1 MERMVIALG
10 GNALGKTPETQLEA
24 VRTTAGIIA
33 DLIKDGYDIIL
44 THGNGPQVGMIN
56 LAFEGPQVPDVP
68 FPECGAMSQGYIG
81 YHLQNALRNELDQRS
96 INKSVVS
103 LVTQV
108 IVDQKDPAFDNPSKP
123 VGSFYTKEEAEK
135 LQKEKGY
142 IMEEDAGRGYRR
154 VVPSPEP
161 LDIVEIDIIRTLVK
175 NGHLVI
181 ACGGGGVPVVQD
193 KKQLKGIPA
202 VIDKDLAS
210 GRLAHL
216 LDADILLILT
226 AVEQVALNFRKEN
239 QKWIQEMNVEYAQKY
254 LNEGHFARGSMA
266 PKIKAAI
273 EFANSRP
280 DRKSIITSLDRAREG
295 LEGKTG
301 TIIKKYTGKEG
312 LPKVS
317 G

>member
-1 MERMVIALG
+1 MVIALG

-24 VRTTAGIIA
+24 VKTTAGIIA